1 MPERVKGEVIQAFER
16 YAAEFVKLDARAVAA
31 YFHEPA
37 LFIGPPGVVA
47 LATHADVERFFR
59 QVMAELPAR
68 GYAGTEL
75 VGLSE
80 QRLQDDLA
88 VFSGT
93 GIWRNAAGQELQRFG
108 MTYSWRRTGPTPGD
122 WRIVVAM
129 VHQPHGV

>member
-1 MPERVKGEVIQAFER
+1 MTERVKGEVIQAFER
-16 YAAEFVKLDARAVAA
+16 YAADFARLDARAVALH
-31 YFHEPA
+31 YHEPA
-37 LFIGPPGVVA
+37 LFIGPPGAVA

-59 QVMAELPAR
+59 QVMAELPGR

-75 VGLSE
+75 VGLTE

-88 VFSGT
+88 LFRGT

-108 MTYSWRRTGPTPGD
+108 MTYTWRRTGPTPSD

-129 VHQPHGV
+129 VHEPPGD